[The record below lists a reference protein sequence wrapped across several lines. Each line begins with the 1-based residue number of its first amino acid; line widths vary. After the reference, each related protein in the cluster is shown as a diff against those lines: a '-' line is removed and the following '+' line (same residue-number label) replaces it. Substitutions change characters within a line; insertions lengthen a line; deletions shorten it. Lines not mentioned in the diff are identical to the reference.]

1 MIVTPSTKVQV
12 AKDHVL
18 YAHWIKA
25 SYVVSFDPA
34 GGEFVEDGSPISV
47 ENGERYPALPEVT
60 RVGYGFAGWYLSGEV
75 EIKEGDTVSITNN
88 SCAYAV
94 WTNNV
99 YIVIFCKGEA
109 FYGEEFRTEVFYDI
123 PFALPTNS
131 FECLDGST
139 FAGWRLPDGLISPTN
154 TIVSNLATSGSV
166 EIVATWKKPKDSLNA
181 SGVCKNLYVTT
192 DLDNGGHSL
201 WSVYEQEKDVLRSGS
216 LEGER
221 VLDSFLYALVKSPG
235 KITFKWCATG
245 AKING
250 AIEIG
255 KSNSRDLVKFD
266 GNLGYGEWKTVSTN
280 ITQAMID
287 EYGGWLTWHA
297 WGRGSDATLYIKD
310 VVWIPD
316 GYTENDESVTFTYE
330 DNDGTERT
338 ASVPK
343 SWVDENKL
351 LPTGSED
358 YKAALEASSGKIGSN
373 GAALPYWYDYVAGT
387 NPNDTNDIFR
397 ITNIS
402 VTNGTV
408 FLTWRPDLSSD
419 ALAREYKVLGKASL
433 SDPDESWA
441 PTNSA
446 SRFFRVDV
454 HLKK

>member
-1 MIVTPSTKVQV
+1 
-12 AKDHVL
+12 
-18 YAHWIKA
+18 
-25 SYVVSFDPA
+25 
-34 GGEFVEDGSPISV
+34 
-47 ENGERYPALPEVT
+47 
-60 RVGYGFAGWYLSGEV
+60 
-75 EIKEGDTVSITNN
+75 
-88 SCAYAV
+88 
-94 WTNNV
+94 
-99 YIVIFCKGEA
+99 
-109 FYGEEFRTEVFYDI
+109 VFYDI

-139 FAGWRLPDGLISPTN
+139 FAGWRLPDGSLSPAN

-166 EIVATWKKPKDSLNA
+166 EIIATWDKPLDSLNA

-192 DLDNGGHSL
+192 YTDPDNPGQLWTACELDGVRCLKSGDLRAGSASRSL
-201 WSVYEQEKDVLRSGS
+201 
-216 LEGER
+216 
-221 VLDSFLYALVKSPG
+221 LVASIRTPG
-235 KITFKWCATG
+235 TITFEWCATG
-245 AKING
+245 SKKERKSFCIGRKDKSAGENEKISEDFTGDLGLG
-250 AIEIG
+250 AWTTVT
-255 KSNSRDLVKFD
+255 KS
-266 GNLGYGEWKTVSTN
+266 
-280 ITQAMID
+280 ITKEMID
-287 EYGGWLTWHA
+287 KYEDQFFWEVIALRSPDGPH
-297 WGRGSDATLYIKD
+297 TLYIKD

-330 DNDGTERT
+330 DNDGVERT

-343 SWVDENKL
+343 SWVDENNL

-387 NPNDTNDIFR
+387 DPNDTNDIFR

-408 FLTWRPDLSSD
+408 FLTWHPDLSSD